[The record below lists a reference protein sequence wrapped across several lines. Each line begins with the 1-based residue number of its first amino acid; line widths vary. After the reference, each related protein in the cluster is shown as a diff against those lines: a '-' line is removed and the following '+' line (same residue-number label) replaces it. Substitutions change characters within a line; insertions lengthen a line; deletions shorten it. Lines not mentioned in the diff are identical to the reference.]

1 MTRLFIDTGVPV
13 YAAGQDHPN
22 RGPAEAIMRAAAA
35 GDVELH
41 ASVEVLQEFC
51 FHRLRRDD
59 RTRVVEQTRRL
70 AGALIVHAFDRAVA
84 DAMLD
89 LVGSTALG
97 GRDAVHAATALVH
110 GFDHIVSPDA
120 DFDGLAMLRRIDI
133 PDALTGRSY
142 SQSQAADVAPP
153 DSRA

>member
-1 MTRLFIDTGVPV
+1 MRRLFVDSGVPL
-13 YAAGQDHPN
+13 YAVGQDHPN

-41 ASVEVLQEFC
+41 ASVEVLEEFC
-51 FHRLRRDD
+51 LHRLRRDD
-59 RTRVVEQTRRL
+59 RMRAVEQTRRL

-89 LVGSTALG
+89 LVGSTALC

-110 GFDHIVSPDA
+110 GFDNIVSANA
-120 DFDGLAMLRRIDI
+120 DFDGLARLRRVELHS
-133 PDALTGRSY
+133 ALG
-142 SQSQAADVAPP
+142 
-153 DSRA
+153 